1 MKLRTLASVGLV
13 AVLAGLLFLAMWG
26 ALAWQEINQHLDGI
40 SELETHQQRIH
51 EMSAAID
58 FSTLVRLETTVVAA
72 LADDARRVRAQLATI
87 DHRQAR
93 LASSHLEEIALMGE
107 FLLDSLPVGLG
118 TENSRQQ
125 ADYLMTLSRQIRI
138 HHAGAREALEAL
150 LNERNAGMLDA
161 LYGAVQRL
169 VTITILFGAL
179 VLLTAVVIHRRLVH
193 PIRAIDAGLQS
204 MSRGNLDARIE
215 LKRTDEMGDLARSF
229 NQMANQRR
237 EHERQLAET
246 EARLQQIADSIG
258 EVFWLAE
265 PGAGRILYLSP
276 AYEDIWQQS
285 IEEALAHP
293 DRWAEAIH
301 ESDRERVIDAIRN
314 QSSGFYHA
322 EYRIVRPDGSIR
334 WISDRSFPVLD
345 EQGNMIRQA
354 GVARDITE
362 RRDYQAQLNERIK
375 ELRCLFQVLE
385 LTTSGDLQPTEV
397 AGRIVDLLPES
408 MRFEADAMARID
420 FEDQQFICP
429 KWHEPIAV
437 IDSEIRTGDQVL
449 GRIMVGYRTRPTD
462 AMPDEELF
470 LPEEQALVNGVATHF
485 ARMLEQRRLTKS
497 LAHSERLKAVGEL
510 TGGMAHDFNNLLTVI
525 IGNAELLQEQL
536 HEANHPAAD
545 LAEMISTAG
554 ERGAELTRR
563 MLAFARRQVLE
574 PEVIDI
580 NELIGSM
587 RPLLKRSLGEDIEL
601 QLETGVGSV
610 PALVDPAQIESAV
623 LNLCIN
629 ARDAMPGG
637 GRLTVEISAVD
648 LDPAYAAGFDE
659 VTPGRYVLLAVSD
672 TGCGIEP
679 GDIERVFEPFFTT
692 KDHGTGLGLSMVY
705 GLVKQLQGH
714 IRIYSEPEQGTT
726 VRIYL
731 PSADQLEIHPAEN
744 EPEPLDLHGSETI
757 LLVEDN
763 DLVRE
768 YAREQLSGLGY
779 EVIEAT
785 NGHDGLAIARE
796 RDDIDLLFTDVVM
809 PGGMNGRQL
818 AEQAQAV
825 RPDIKVLY
833 TSGYTQNAIVHHGR
847 LDAGVD
853 LLAKPYHRHDLAR
866 RVRKVLDR

>member
-449 GRIMVGYRTRPTD
+449 GRIMVGYRTRQTD
-462 AMPDEELF
+462 TMPDEELF

-485 ARMLEQRRLTKS
+485 ARMLEQRRRRN
-497 LAHSERLKAVGEL
+497 HSP
-510 TGGMAHDFNNLLTVI
+510 T
-525 IGNAELLQEQL
+525 
-536 HEANHPAAD
+536 AND
-545 LAEMISTAG
+545 S
-554 ERGAELTRR
+554 RR
-563 MLAFARRQVLE
+563 
-574 PEVIDI
+574 
-580 NELIGSM
+580 
-587 RPLLKRSLGEDIEL
+587 
-601 QLETGVGSV
+601 
-610 PALVDPAQIESAV
+610 SA
-623 LNLCIN
+623 
-629 ARDAMPGG
+629 
-637 GRLTVEISAVD
+637 S
-648 LDPAYAAGFDE
+648 
-659 VTPGRYVLLAVSD
+659 
-672 TGCGIEP
+672 
-679 GDIERVFEPFFTT
+679 
-692 KDHGTGLGLSMVY
+692 
-705 GLVKQLQGH
+705 
-714 IRIYSEPEQGTT
+714 
-726 VRIYL
+726 
-731 PSADQLEIHPAEN
+731 
-744 EPEPLDLHGSETI
+744 
-757 LLVEDN
+757 
-763 DLVRE
+763 
-768 YAREQLSGLGY
+768 
-779 EVIEAT
+779 
-785 NGHDGLAIARE
+785 
-796 RDDIDLLFTDVVM
+796 
-809 PGGMNGRQL
+809 
-818 AEQAQAV
+818 
-825 RPDIKVLY
+825 
-833 TSGYTQNAIVHHGR
+833 
-847 LDAGVD
+847 
-853 LLAKPYHRHDLAR
+853 
-866 RVRKVLDR
+866 

>member
-1 MKLRTLASVGLV
+1 
-13 AVLAGLLFLAMWG
+13 
-26 ALAWQEINQHLDGI
+26 
-40 SELETHQQRIH
+40 
-51 EMSAAID
+51 
-58 FSTLVRLETTVVAA
+58 
-72 LADDARRVRAQLATI
+72 
-87 DHRQAR
+87 
-93 LASSHLEEIALMGE
+93 
-107 FLLDSLPVGLG
+107 
-118 TENSRQQ
+118 
-125 ADYLMTLSRQIRI
+125 
-138 HHAGAREALEAL
+138 
-150 LNERNAGMLDA
+150 
-161 LYGAVQRL
+161 
-169 VTITILFGAL
+169 
-179 VLLTAVVIHRRLVH
+179 
-193 PIRAIDAGLQS
+193 
-204 MSRGNLDARIE
+204 
-215 LKRTDEMGDLARSF
+215 
-229 NQMANQRR
+229 
-237 EHERQLAET
+237 
-246 EARLQQIADSIG
+246 
-258 EVFWLAE
+258 
-265 PGAGRILYLSP
+265 
-276 AYEDIWQQS
+276 
-285 IEEALAHP
+285 
-293 DRWAEAIH
+293 
-301 ESDRERVIDAIRN
+301 
-314 QSSGFYHA
+314 
-322 EYRIVRPDGSIR
+322 
-334 WISDRSFPVLD
+334 
-345 EQGNMIRQA
+345 
-354 GVARDITE
+354 
-362 RRDYQAQLNERIK
+362 
-375 ELRCLFQVLE
+375 
-385 LTTSGDLQPTEV
+385 
-397 AGRIVDLLPES
+397 
-408 MRFEADAMARID
+408 
-420 FEDQQFICP
+420 
-429 KWHEPIAV
+429 
-437 IDSEIRTGDQVL
+437 
-449 GRIMVGYRTRPTD
+449 
-462 AMPDEELF
+462 
-470 LPEEQALVNGVATHF
+470 
-485 ARMLEQRRLTKS
+485 
-497 LAHSERLKAVGEL
+497 
-510 TGGMAHDFNNLLTVI
+510 MAHDFNNLLTVI